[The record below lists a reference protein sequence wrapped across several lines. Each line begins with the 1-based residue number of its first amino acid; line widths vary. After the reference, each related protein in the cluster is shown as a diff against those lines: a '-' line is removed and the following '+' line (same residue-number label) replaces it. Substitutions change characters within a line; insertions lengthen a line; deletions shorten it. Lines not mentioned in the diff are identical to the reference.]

1 MFRLPS
7 DTEMTIEILDKFL
20 GQHKQE
26 VTNRYSKLYD
36 AYVSEHEILRQKA
49 KAAWKPDNRI
59 VVNFPKYI
67 VDTMNG
73 FFIGNPIKVVADDE
87 AVSSF
92 VEYIDQYND
101 QDDNNAE
108 LSKLCS
114 IFGKGYEMYYL
125 DEEAE
130 LCITYLS
137 PMDAFM
143 IYDDSILE
151 RPMYFVRRYTDWK
164 GNEYGSISNS
174 IGVRHFKITGGT
186 KFTDE
191 WKDHHFPD
199 VPATEYVENEE
210 RQSIFEPILSMVNA
224 YNKAISEKAND
235 VDYFADAYL
244 KILGAAVDNEDIK
257 FIRDS
262 RIVNFYGDDE
272 TAGKIVAEFMD
283 KPSSDTTQENL
294 LERLERLIFS
304 ISMVA
309 NISDENFGSATGVAL
324 KYKLQAMSN
333 LAKTKE
339 RKFTSGMNRRYKILF
354 AHPVSKVPDDAW
366 VQLHYKFTPNIPSNL
381 LEEAQIA
388 AQMEGITSHETQL
401 KVLSIVENVH
411 DEMDKIEEE
420 NKPAE
425 STIVDDMM
433 FGNATATED
442 AQATENPVEDVGAAE
457 VQGKSLNGA
466 QTQSLL
472 AIMSQYSAGSLSE
485 GQAIN
490 LISTAIG
497 ISKAEARKIL
507 NGDLN
512 EQ

>member
-7 DTEMTIEILDKFL
+7 GTEMTIEILDKFL
-20 GQHKQE
+20 AKHRKNI
-26 VTNRYSKLYD
+26 TDRYSKLHD
-36 AYVSEHEILRQKA
+36 AYISQHDILRQPA
-49 KAAWKPDNRI
+49 KASYKPDNRI

-73 FFIGNPIKVVADDE
+73 FFIGNPIKTTAADE
-87 AVSSF
+87 AVSDF
-92 VEYIDQYND
+92 VEYLEQYND

-114 IFGKGYEMYYL
+114 IYGKGYEMYYL
-125 DEEAE
+125 DDEKN

-143 IYDDSILE
+143 IYDDSIIE
-151 RPMYFVRRYTDWK
+151 RPMYFVRVYKDWE
-164 GNEYGSISNS
+164 GNEYGSVSNS
-174 IGVRHFKITGGT
+174 YGVRYFQITGGT
-186 KFTDE
+186 RFTDE
-191 WKDHHFPD
+191 DWEAHYFPD

-210 RQSIFEPILSMVNA
+210 RQGIFEPVLSMVNA

-244 KILGAAVDNEDIK
+244 KILGAAVNNEDVK

-262 RIVNFYGDDE
+262 RIVNFYGDDDS
-272 TAGKIVAEFMD
+272 AGKIVAEFMD
-283 KPSSDTTQENL
+283 KPSSDETQENL
-294 LERLERLIFS
+294 LERLERLIFAV
-304 ISMVA
+304 SMVA

-354 AHPVSKVPDDAW
+354 GHPLSKVPADSW
-366 VQLHYKFTPNIPSNL
+366 VQLSYKFTNNIPANL

-388 AQMEGITSHETQL
+388 AQMEGIVSHETQL
-401 KVLSIVENVH
+401 KVLSIVDNVK

-420 NKPAE
+420 NKLPE

-433 FGNATATED
+433 FGKVGEQTTEETPAEKQGGAT
-442 AQATENPVEDVGAAE
+442 E
-457 VQGKSLNGA
+457 VQGKTLNGA

-472 AIMSQYSAGSLSE
+472 AIMAQFTAGSLSE

-497 ISKAEARKIL
+497 ISKTEARAIL
-507 NGDLN
+507 NGELN